1 MNNGVRKGIRGF
13 TALDP
18 IPTITPDRNAWAAD
32 AKIDRSV
39 DQGTQFD
46 NTFTTSS
53 GCRGSFVF
61 KRTAKLCGPSMPSC
75 IIKAVD

>member
-1 MNNGVRKGIRGF
+1 MNNGVHKGIRGF
-13 TALDP
+13 TAFDP
-18 IPTITPDRNAWAAD
+18 IPLITPDRIARAAD
-32 AKIDRSV
+32 AKIARSI

-46 NTFTTSS
+46 STFTTSS